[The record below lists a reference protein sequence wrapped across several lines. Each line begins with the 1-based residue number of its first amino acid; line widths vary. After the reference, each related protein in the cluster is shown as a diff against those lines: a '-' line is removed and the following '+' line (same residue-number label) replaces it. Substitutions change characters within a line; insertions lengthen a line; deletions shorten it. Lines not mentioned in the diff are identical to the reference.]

1 MLQQKLNQKMLQKLS
16 PQQIQLMKLFQI
28 PTALFEQRIKEEL
41 ESNPALDEGTEQEE
55 ENLSDINDETE
66 NEEDDIF
73 DEHSLDENYVEEYA
87 EDDPISYN
95 QNINKS
101 ADDEH
106 REYVATVRGTFHDAL
121 LRQFELL
128 SLANETED
136 AIGRQIIGSID
147 EDGYLRRDV
156 ESIIDDLLF
165 TQNIIVSE
173 AEIEQILKRIQL
185 FDPPGVGAR
194 NLQENLLLQMKR
206 KIAQEREPQDD
217 QLIALKIIKDYF
229 KQFSKKHYEKLVD
242 SLQISDDHLR
252 RVIDIIL
259 SLNPKPA
266 TGADF
271 QTSNDSNHYVI
282 PDFIIENKEGEL
294 SLSLNG
300 KNAPDIHVSRRYAS
314 ILEDYRSR
322 IRNRKATTEEKNTI
336 SFIKQKIDT
345 AKWFIDAIRQR
356 QQTLYNTMYAILQLQ
371 RDYFLSGD
379 ALKLRPMILKDVSDL
394 TNLDI
399 STVSRVVN
407 NKYVQT
413 EFGTKRLKEFFSEA
427 LVMPDG
433 TEVSSLEVK
442 NALLDIINKENKT
455 SPFSD
460 EQLKNQLME
469 RGYQIARRTVTKYR
483 EHLHKPVAR
492 LRREL

>member
-1 MLQQKLNQKMLQKLS
+1 MLQQKLSQKMLQKLS

-41 ESNPALDEGTEQEE
+41 ESNPALDEGTEQE
-55 ENLSDINDETE
+55 
-66 NEEDDIF
+66 NEEIQEANESTEE
-73 DEHSLDENYVEEYA
+73 DEIYDEPTLDENYLEEYA

-95 QNINKS
+95 QNINRS
-101 ADDEH
+101 SDDEH
-106 REYVATVRGTFHDAL
+106 REYVAPVRGTFHDAL

-128 SLANETED
+128 SIDNETDD

-173 AEIEQILKRIQL
+173 AEIEQMLHRIQQ
-185 FDPPGVGAR
+185 FDPAGVGSR
-194 NLQENLLLQMKR
+194 NLQENLLLQLKR
-206 KIAQEREPQDD
+206 KIALGEVDD
-217 QLIALKIIKDYF
+217 DRLLALKIVKDYF
-229 KQFSKKHYEKLVD
+229 KQFSKKHFEKLVD
-242 SLQISDDHLR
+242 SLQITDDHLR

-266 TGADF
+266 SGSDF
-271 QTSNDSNHYVI
+271 QTSDSANHYVI
-282 PDFIIENKEGEL
+282 PDFIVENKEGEL

-300 KNAPDIHVSRRYAS
+300 KNAPDIHVSRRYS
-314 ILEDYRSR
+314 NILDDYRTR
-322 IRNRKATTEEKNTI
+322 IRNRKPTKEEKNTI
-336 SFIKQKIDT
+336 NFIKQKIDT

-356 QQTLYNTMYAILQLQ
+356 QHTLYNTMYAIMQLQ

-379 ALKLRPMILKDVSDL
+379 PLKLKPMILKDVSDL

-433 TEVSSLEVK
+433 KEVSSLEVK
-442 NALLDIINKENKT
+442 NALLDIINNENK
-455 SPFSD
+455 SEPFSD
-460 EQLKNQLME
+460 EQLKLRLSEQ
-469 RGYQIARRTVTKYR
+469 GYQIARRTVTKYR
-483 EHLHKPVAR
+483 EHLNKPVAR